1 LQGKE
6 VLAMSPTLVTQ
17 ILARLILV
25 IQVVLGVLFW
35 TGNASSLVIVH
46 IAVGLVLVLDLWAAI
61 ALGLRAGAPVGL
73 AALALVWS
81 IGMPIFGLIQAGLL
95 PGSAHVVIRIL
106 HLLVGVAA
114 VGLVE
119 ALANAP
125 RRAQRASA

>member
-1 LQGKE
+1 
-6 VLAMSPTLVTQ
+6 MSPALVTQ

-35 TGNASSLVIVH
+35 TGNAGSLVIVH
-46 IAVGLVLVLDLWAAI
+46 IAVGLILVLDLWAAI
-61 ALGLRAGAPVGL
+61 ALGLRAGAPLGL

-81 IGMPIFGLIQAGLL
+81 IGMPVFGLIQTGLL
-95 PGSAHVVIRIL
+95 PGSAHVVIQVL

-119 ALANAP
+119 ALARAP
-125 RRAQRASA
+125 RRAAQAGT